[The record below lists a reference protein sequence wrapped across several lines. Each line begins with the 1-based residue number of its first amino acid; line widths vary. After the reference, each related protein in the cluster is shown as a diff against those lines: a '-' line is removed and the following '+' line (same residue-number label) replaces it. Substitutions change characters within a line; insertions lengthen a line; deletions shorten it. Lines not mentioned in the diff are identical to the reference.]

1 MENEN
6 RRPHFKD
13 GPIKY
18 TKGYKTR
25 LFFNWLFKA
34 SFFLVLLTLVC
45 SVIFIYMK
53 NPVNTENGI
62 VYADPLYKIAQH
74 GEDVI
79 IIEGEGTNLI
89 TPIMRVIFKQEAYRA
104 KVVAGPYGVIEI
116 VNGKQR
122 VSDGQNIIPVYLE
135 LEDDFLDMEYVVRKI
150 DEEGNPIE
158 GKADSII
165 IKEEILG
172 TTKK

>member
-18 TKGYKTR
+18 TKGFKTR

-34 SFFLVLLTLVC
+34 SFFLILLALVC

-53 NPVNTENGI
+53 NPVNTEKGLI
-62 VYADPLYKIAQH
+62 YANPLHKIAQH

-79 IIEGEGTNLI
+79 VVEGNNTNFI
-89 TPIMRVIFKQEAYRA
+89 TPIMRVVSKQDAYRA
-104 KVVAGPYGVIEI
+104 KVVAGPYGVIEV

-122 VSDGQNIIPVYLE
+122 VSDGQNIIPIQLE
-135 LEDDFLDMEYVVRKI
+135 EKDDFLNMEYIVRKV
-150 DEEGNPIE
+150 DKEGNPIE
-158 GKADSII
+158 GVADVII
-165 IKEEILG
+165 VKEEILG